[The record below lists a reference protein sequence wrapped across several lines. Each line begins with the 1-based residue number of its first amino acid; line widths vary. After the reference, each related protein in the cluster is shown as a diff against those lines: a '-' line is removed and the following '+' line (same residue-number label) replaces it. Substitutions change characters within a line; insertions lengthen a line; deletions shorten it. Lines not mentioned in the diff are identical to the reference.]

1 METLMKMKWKIG
13 SVEIE
18 NPFILAPMAGVTDL
32 PFRILCKEQGAGL
45 LCTEMVSAK
54 AISFHNKNTISLMQ
68 IDPVEHPVSM
78 QIFGSEPDLMAE
90 VAKSIEEQ
98 PFDILDINMGC
109 PVKKIVNNKSGSYLM
124 KDLKLASEIIE
135 TAVKS
140 TKLKVSVKFRK
151 GWDMNSVNA
160 VEFARMCED
169 SGAAYLTVHG
179 RTRSAFYSGE
189 ADWDIICR
197 VKQTVKIPVI
207 GNGDIATP
215 YDAERMIKETG
226 VDGVMIGRAC
236 LGNPWLISQTHRYLN
251 ERIEPQPI
259 PVSEIKAFL
268 LKHIQELSAYYGQ
281 DMGLAISRKFVCWYC
296 KNLRDAKRFRE
307 IYTKLND
314 YDAAMKAIDEYF
326 DSFAG
331 EER

>member
-1 METLMKMKWKIG
+1 MMK
-13 SVEIE
+13 
-18 NPFILAPMAGVTDL
+18 ILDFDSNVFMAPMAGITDKPL
-32 PFRILCKEQGAGL
+32 RRLTASLGPGTIVS
-45 LCTEMVSAK
+45 EMVAVN
-54 AISFHNKNTISLMQ
+54 AIQRKNPKTYRIADVRDEPYPVVVQLVGG
-68 IDPVEHPVSM
+68 DPVL
-78 QIFGSEPDLMAE
+78 FGEAVRLAE
-90 VAKSIEEQ
+90 ELGARSI
-98 PFDILDINMGC
+98 DINMGC

-251 ERIEPQPI
+251 EGVEPQPI

>member
-1 METLMKMKWKIG
+1 MK
-13 SVEIE
+13 
-18 NPFILAPMAGVTDL
+18 ILDFDSNVFMAPMAGITDKPL
-32 PFRILCKEQGAGL
+32 RRLTASLGPGTIVS
-45 LCTEMVSAK
+45 EMVAVN
-54 AISFHNKNTISLMQ
+54 AIQRKNPKTYRIADVRDEPYPVVVQLVGG
-68 IDPVEHPVSM
+68 DPVL
-78 QIFGSEPDLMAE
+78 FGEAVRLAE
-90 VAKSIEEQ
+90 ELGARSI
-98 PFDILDINMGC
+98 DINMGC

>member
-1 METLMKMKWKIG
+1 MK
-13 SVEIE
+13 
-18 NPFILAPMAGVTDL
+18 ILDFDSNVFMAPMAGITDKPL
-32 PFRILCKEQGAGL
+32 RRLTASLGPGTIVS
-45 LCTEMVSAK
+45 EMVAVN
-54 AISFHNKNTISLMQ
+54 AIQRKNPKTYRIANVRDEPYPVVVQLVGG
-68 IDPVEHPVSM
+68 DPVL
-78 QIFGSEPDLMAE
+78 FGEAVRLAE
-90 VAKSIEEQ
+90 ELGARSI
-98 PFDILDINMGC
+98 DINMGC